1 MKKSIIT
8 SVCILAIVA
17 GTSAATMFALQ
28 GAGVINVFADEV
40 KVVFR
45 NYDNSF
51 LWKDVI
57 PAGSN
62 AVYGGEV
69 PQRLSNDMYD
79 YTFVSWD
86 KSLKNVL
93 TDTVFYAQFQNKIK
107 EYKVSFQNWNHKE
120 LYVDYVSKGKT
131 AEYVG
136 AVPTREPDEHNSYT
150 FVGWD
155 QPLTNINEDR
165 IITALYEATPVNYTV
180 TFKNGDDVLYRDHVP
195 YLGTATYRGLEP
207 TKERTATT
215 EFVFVGWDQPLTGVS
230 SDFETHALFEEKA
243 ITHTVEFYN
252 YDSTLLYTAYVSNH
266 GTATYVGSTPYR
278 EPEGPYAY
286 TFNGWN
292 RELTNVTSSFSTVA
306 QFSTTERLIPT
317 HFYNYDNTYL
327 YTAYSNYGKPAFY
340 AGAMPYREEDDMYV
354 YEFDGWDRDISY
366 ITEETITYAV
376 FSKKLR
382 TYKCVFKNYD
392 DSILYVTYVPAGETA
407 VYIGDTPI
415 KETDVNVVFRFIGWN
430 KPLENIYSD
439 TVFTAEF
446 EIYETGGGGKTQY
459 FEVYFYNYDGEPLD
473 CDIVEKG
480 TNASYEWT
488 TPERPYSSDYGSYY
502 FSSWDKSFDE
512 VNENMKVFAQYETDS
527 YYIVTYRNPW
537 GELLFEDYVY
547 KYNNSKKSTYKGP
560 LYEYLLPEN
569 GFIGWDKDLNN
580 ITSSITVYPVYEKEE
595 SSL

>member
-1 MKKSIIT
+1 MKKIVIT
-8 SVCILAIVA
+8 CVCLLTIVA
-17 GTSAATMFALQ
+17 SASAATMFALQ
-28 GAGVINVFADEV
+28 GAGAINVFADEV

-62 AVYGGEV
+62 AVYGGSV
-69 PQRLSNDMYD
+69 PQRPSNDMYD

-86 KSLKNVL
+86 KSLKNVT

-136 AVPTREPDEHNSYT
+136 AVPTRESDEHYSYT
-150 FVGWD
+150 FSGWD
-155 QPLTNINEDR
+155 KPLTNVNEDR
-165 IITALYEATPVNYTV
+165 IITALYDSTPVNYTV
-180 TFKNGDDVLYRDHVP
+180 TFKNGDSILYRDHVP
-195 YLGTATYRGLEP
+195 YLGTATYRGLAP
-207 TKERTATT
+207 TKEPTATS
-215 EFVFVGWDQPLTGVS
+215 EFVFIGWDKPLTGVA
-230 SDFETHALFEEKA
+230 SDFETQALFEEKSV
-243 ITHTVEFYN
+243 THTVEFYN
-252 YDSTLLYTAYVSNH
+252 YDSTLLYTASVSHH

-286 TFNGWN
+286 TFSGWN

-306 QFSTTERLIPT
+306 QFTATERLIPT
-317 HFYNYDNTYL
+317 HFYNYDGTYL
-327 YTAYSNYGKPAFY
+327 YTAYSNYGKPAYY
-340 AGAMPYREEDDMYV
+340 AGAMPYHEEDEKYV

-376 FSKKLR
+376 FSKELR

-392 DSILYVTYVPAGETA
+392 GTILYVTYVHAGDTA

-415 KETDVNVVFRFIGWN
+415 KDDDVNVVYRFIGWN
-430 KPLENIYSD
+430 KPLENISSD
-439 TVFTAEF
+439 MVFIAEF
-446 EIYETGGGGKTQY
+446 EVYEVGGGGETKY
-459 FEVYFYNYDGEPLD
+459 YVVNFVNYDDELLD
-473 CDIVEKG
+473 FDIVEKG
-480 TNASYEWT
+480 TNASYEWE
-488 TPERPYSSDYGSYY
+488 TPVRPSSPQYGSYY
-502 FSSWDKSFDE
+502 FAGWDKSF
-512 VNENMKVFAQYETDS
+512 ENIQQNLNVFAQYMTDY

-537 GELLFEDYVY
+537 DEILFEDYVY
-547 KYNNSKKSTYKGP
+547 RYSDVRKSSYKGP

-569 GFIGWDKDLNN
+569 GFTGWSQDIFN
-580 ITSSITVYPVYEKEE
+580 INSSITVYPVIEVEE
-595 SSL
+595 EEL